1 MSPRKYQMTARADA
15 KAATRVRIVD
25 AAKALHAQYGVRST
39 SWEQIA
45 EQAGVALATVYRH
58 FPTLADLVPACAR
71 SVFDIIR
78 PPTLDEANVKFATL
92 EDPSDRLASLV
103 SRTMGCYLLGES
115 WLHAAYRERDWVPE
129 LHAALQII
137 QGTMQMLVRAA
148 AGRRLGKLE
157 HNVMST
163 LCDFPFYKSLLDAGL
178 DRRAAEREIIR
189 LVITVEKEGRS

>member
-1 MSPRKYQMTARADA
+1 MSPRKYNMSARADA
-15 KAATRVRIVD
+15 KAATRSRIVD
-25 AAKALHAQYGVRST
+25 AAKALHAELGVRAT

-45 EQAGVALATVYRH
+45 ERAGVALATVYRH
-58 FPTLADLVPACAR
+58 FPTLAELVHACAR

-78 PPTLDEANVKFATL
+78 PPTLEEANVKFATL
-92 EDPSDRLASLV
+92 ADPSERLASLV
-103 SRTMGCYLLGES
+103 SRTMGCYLLGEG

-129 LHAALQII
+129 LDAALQII
-137 QGTMQMLVRAA
+137 QGTMHMLVRAA

-157 HNVMST
+157 HGVLHT

-189 LVITVEKEGRS
+189 LVTTVEKEGRP